1 MFQPRFKP
9 RPPIETVANSA
20 TLAALADVAKGL
32 MDSAVMD
39 EESIRK
45 LPHNDCA
52 TAELERQADGKVAKA
67 LLLLNLHNALKALLP
82 TKSAVIPTREP

>member
-1 MFQPRFKP
+1 
-9 RPPIETVANSA
+9 
-20 TLAALADVAKGL
+20 
-32 MDSAVMD
+32 MD